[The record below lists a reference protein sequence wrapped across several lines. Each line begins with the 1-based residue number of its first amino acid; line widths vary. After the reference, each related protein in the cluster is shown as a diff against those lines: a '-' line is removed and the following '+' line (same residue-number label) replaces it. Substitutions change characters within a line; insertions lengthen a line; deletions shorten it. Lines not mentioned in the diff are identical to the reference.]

1 MLRIWHSCKYA
12 WMSVQGGDHR
22 ESSDLRFRASD
33 WRDSSCSRCFTCHGF
48 MWEWHRESYCRKKKN
63 SHMTW
68 QFARRHVKSVRRFC
82 SLRGKFG
89 FLSIINTL
97 RHPQSESWWCQH
109 HTVGGLLR
117 SGKIFKGEINAD
129 RLWRRFTDKNFK
141 KKHNANAPESI
152 YISIQTRTCGWIL
165 NNLFTQSPCKNNRV
179 GTWETVY
186 FLFVIHLNHRF
197 HFDIKESFSN
207 GTLNSLWLNHCK
219 TNIPL
224 KQTR

>member
-1 MLRIWHSCKYA
+1 MPEWVCKEETTGRA
-12 WMSVQGGDHR
+12 QILDSEPQIGETVVVPGASLVTALC
-22 ESSDLRFRASD
+22 ESDTEKA
-33 WRDSSCSRCFTCHGF
+33 TV
-48 MWEWHRESYCRKKKN
+48 EKKKN

-82 SLRGKFG
+82 SLRGKSG

-141 KKHNANAPESI
+141 KSTMLMPRSQSTSQSKPE
-152 YISIQTRTCGWIL
+152 L
-165 NNLFTQSPCKNNRV
+165 VAEF
-179 GTWETVY
+179 
-186 FLFVIHLNHRF
+186 
-197 HFDIKESFSN
+197 
-207 GTLNSLWLNHCK
+207 
-219 TNIPL
+219 
-224 KQTR
+224 